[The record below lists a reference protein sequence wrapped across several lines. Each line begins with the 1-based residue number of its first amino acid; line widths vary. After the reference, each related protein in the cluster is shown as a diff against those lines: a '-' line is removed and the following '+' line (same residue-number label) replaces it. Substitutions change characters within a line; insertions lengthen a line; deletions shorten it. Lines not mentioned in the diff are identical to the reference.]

1 MLFRQFNYKQF
12 GILPFNTADSMK
24 ANDAVYQPYIKML
37 FLKKGSWITID
48 FKTSK
53 LKTDALIFINMNQWY
68 QLATEKNAASGALV
82 YYNREFYCVHVHDQ
96 EVSCD
101 GILYN
106 NVYEIPVVHLSK
118 DQSKEVQGII
128 DQIVQEIKN
137 DDHPVEE
144 MLRILLKLLIIKA
157 TRIWK
162 AEHEVD
168 SPQLRAEVEF
178 IRQFSRLVDLHYK
191 TEHSVAAYANMLS
204 VSPKALHKRITTY
217 GQEGPNDVIKR
228 RIILEAKRL
237 LAHTALNVKEIG
249 YSLGYEDPAYFIR
262 LFTKQAGVSPVA
274 FRKQYYEKGK

>member
-1 MLFRQFNYKQF
+1 MLFRQFSYKQF
-12 GILPFNTADSMK
+12 GILPFNATDSMQ
-24 ANDAVYQPYIKML
+24 ANDAVYQPYIKVL
-37 FLKKGSWITID
+37 FLKKGSQVTID
-48 FKTSK
+48 FKTYK
-53 LKTDALIFINMNQWY
+53 LKADALIFINMHQWY
-68 QLATEKNAASGALV
+68 QVSTEKNAANGSLI
-82 YYNREFYCVHVHDQ
+82 YYNREFYCVQVHDR

-118 DQSKEVQGII
+118 EQSKEIQGII
-128 DQIVQEIKN
+128 DQIVSEIKN

-157 TRIWK
+157 TRLWK
-162 AEHEVD
+162 AENEVD
-168 SPQLRAEVEF
+168 SPEMQAEVEF

-217 GQEGPNDVIKR
+217 GQEGPNEVIKR

-249 YSLGYEDPAYFIR
+249 YNLGYEDPAYFIR
-262 LFTKQAGVSPVA
+262 LFTKQAGVSPLE
-274 FRKQYYEKGK
+274 FRKQYYENGK

>member
-1 MLFRQFNYKQF
+1 MLFRQFSYKQF
-12 GILPFNTADSMK
+12 GILPFDAADSMQ

-37 FLKKGSWITID
+37 FLKKGSQITID
-48 FKTSK
+48 FNTYK
-53 LKTDALIFINMNQWY
+53 LKADALFFVNMNQWY
-68 QLATEKNAASGALV
+68 QVASGKNAANGALV
-82 YYNREFYCVHVHDQ
+82 YYNREFYCVQVHDR

-106 NVYEIPVVHLSK
+106 NVYEIPVVYLSK
-118 DQSKEVQGII
+118 EQSKEVQGII
-128 DQIVQEIKN
+128 DQIVQEVKN

-162 AEHEVD
+162 AEHEVG
-168 SPQLRAEVEF
+168 SPEVQAEVEF
-178 IRQFSRLVDLHYK
+178 IRQFSRLVDQHYK

-204 VSPKALHKRITTY
+204 VSPKALHKRIKTY
-217 GQEGPNDVIKR
+217 QHEVPNDVIKR

-249 YSLGYEDPAYFIR
+249 YDLGYEDPNYFIR
-262 LFTKQAGVSPVA
+262 LFTKQAGISPVA
-274 FRKQYYEKGK
+274 FRKQYYEGE